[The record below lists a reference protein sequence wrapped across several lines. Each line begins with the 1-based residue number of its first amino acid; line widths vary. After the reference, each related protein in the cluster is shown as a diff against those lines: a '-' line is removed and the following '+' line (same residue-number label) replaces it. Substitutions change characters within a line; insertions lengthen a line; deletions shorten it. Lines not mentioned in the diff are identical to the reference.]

1 MKRIIAFCLG
11 ACLFLACCSQ
21 IGKTETRGVLHK
33 SPEPTVAA
41 AQMTDATPEPTS
53 MPTPVP
59 VKERP
64 YTGPNATPDI
74 ELIEVDSTCFSRIGY
89 DFESEILALEF
100 HKSGL
105 YYYYDVPSSVYI
117 DFRLADSL
125 GGWYNAHIKGFYECE
140 KIS

>member
-11 ACLFLACCSQ
+11 ACLLLAGCSQ
-21 IGKTETRGVLHK
+21 IGKTEPRGVLHK
-33 SPEPTVAA
+33 PPEPTVAA

-53 MPTPVP
+53 VP
-59 VKERP
+59 VEDRP
-64 YTGPNATPDI
+64 YTGPDATPNI

-89 DFESEILALEF
+89 DYESETLAVEF
-100 HKSGL
+100 HNTGL
-105 YYYYDVPSSVYI
+105 YYYYGVPSSVYI
-117 DFRLADSL
+117 DFRMADSL